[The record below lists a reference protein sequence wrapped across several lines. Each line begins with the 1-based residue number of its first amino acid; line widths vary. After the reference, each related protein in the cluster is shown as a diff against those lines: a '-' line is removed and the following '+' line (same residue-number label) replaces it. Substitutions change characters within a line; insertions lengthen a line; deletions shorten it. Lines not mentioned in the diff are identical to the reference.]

1 MGISPPPGLPT
12 GLPKG
17 GPLPQR
23 RPPIQQV
30 APATPAAV
38 PAAPAAPASTQADAA
53 ATVRYTIAMDSTVQM
68 LLGRLAL
75 PEYVFDFG
83 AAKSVTSR
91 ASMER
96 VAWNATHLM
105 DSAHTSDFPREAAK
119 LSLRDAGF
127 RTEMSTQK
135 SRAFGARGWLDALQ
149 STLTAYIAANY
160 QRDMAAA
167 GMTTVE
173 ARKNISKDVIAEVL
187 ERIGRID
194 AVISELDAHIDDI
207 DRSYL
212 SLNFGLRALEM
223 TASGRDR
230 NL

>member
-30 APATPAAV
+30 AQATPAAV

-105 DSAHTSDFPREAAK
+105 DSAHTSAFSREAA
-119 LSLRDAGF
+119 
-127 RTEMSTQK
+127 
-135 SRAFGARGWLDALQ
+135 
-149 STLTAYIAANY
+149 
-160 QRDMAAA
+160 
-167 GMTTVE
+167 
-173 ARKNISKDVIAEVL
+173 
-187 ERIGRID
+187 
-194 AVISELDAHIDDI
+194 
-207 DRSYL
+207 
-212 SLNFGLRALEM
+212 
-223 TASGRDR
+223 
-230 NL
+230 